1 MATATK
7 AKKAPKAPKAP
18 KVSTGGMKGTKGK
31 TVVVKSLS
39 NLAAIAL
46 SKFPTPKA
54 ARKGMTVGE
63 HTVDETIRIVG
74 TVKVGEDYEQ
84 TVSQSIQWQKLALA
98 AMSRLNSDV
107 VESLV
112 RRINEDLP
120 QEAAD
125 LSERINKIWGEISE
139 SAKQTVQGKVTA
151 KLSFTKA

>member
-7 AKKAPKAPKAP
+7 AKKTPKATKAPKAT
-18 KVSTGGMKGTKGK
+18 TGGMKGTKGK

-63 HTVDETIRIVG
+63 HTVNETIRIVG

-139 SAKQTVQGKVTA
+139 SAKQTVAGKVTA